1 MFSWPWKRKPKPVPA
16 ASGEPAEV
24 RIRHKYQ
31 SFRELLDLNTA
42 CLEVMADLQED
53 LQYIPPRR
61 DVVAGRVKKIFE
73 RAGAIV
79 AELKKLTGYKY
90 EQLDKALSQQQDEVE
105 RHIAALQELE
115 TPRLAAWLTE
125 VGLDETGEVGGKA
138 SYLGEVK
145 NKLDVPVPQGYVLTT
160 EAYRQFCGIPKW
172 KEIRDT
178 LAKVDVD
185 RLDTLRAASE
195 HLQQM
200 VMNLPLPR
208 AVEVA
213 VAERAK
219 TLRSRDLGLAVRSS
233 AVGEGGEKTYAGQ
246 FLSIINVPVDEVV
259 DAYRRVIA
267 GRFSERA
274 LSYRLS
280 TGLLEVESPMAVLVL
295 PVIRAAA
302 SGIMYTRD
310 PSNPKSKELWIT
322 ATRGLGLDI
331 ASGHTPAD
339 LFIVSRKRGHE
350 LVESHLAPKQE
361 QLVLKEGGGLER
373 SQLDADAAG
382 APSLN
387 QTELATLASYGLKIE
402 HHFKGAQDIEWALDH
417 NGEFWILQTRPLALI
432 GEARTRSRAKPQ
444 GEPMLSGGR
453 SIYPGRVSGPAFL
466 AEDAAALKDTP
477 EGAIVFIRRASPEIV
492 PVFSKIS
499 GLVAEWGNAA
509 GHAAALLREFKVPS
523 VFLLKGAFE
532 RIQPGDAVSL
542 DAVQARI
549 YEGALW
555 EGREVEVSES
565 EFYKKTAGDPISQNI
580 LTLHLLDPTSNNFR
594 PAGCKST
601 HDVLRYC
608 HERSVEAMFEVNDV
622 VMEQMRRG
630 SRPIKTEVPLNLHVL
645 DLGGGLAL
653 DDPDAKDVTPSQ
665 IVCRP
670 FQSLWRGVRHPG
682 VSWRREMPA
691 SLGDVASVMAS
702 SFTPQNQTMRGL
714 GLKSYLLVADEYM
727 NLNSRLAY
735 HFTLVDAC
743 LADNASRNYVSFRF
757 AGGGA
762 TRYRRNLR
770 ACFVEACLKHH
781 GFLVDRRGDLVN
793 AWLKKAPRE
802 ETDAALDIVGRLL
815 ACTSQLDMYMTNRD
829 AMSWYVDQFIAGN
842 YSFRQMEGS
851 SAQQLTDKAV

>member
-1 MFSWPWKRKPKPVPA
+1 MFSWPWKRKPKPAPA
-16 ASGEPAEV
+16 TSAEPAEV
-24 RIRHKYQ
+24 RIRRKYH

-53 LQYIPPRR
+53 LQFIPPRR
-61 DVVAGRVKKIFE
+61 DVVAGRVEKIFE

-79 AELKKLTGYKY
+79 AELKKLTGYNY
-90 EQLDKALSQQQDEVE
+90 EQLDKALTHQQHEVE

-115 TPRLAAWLTE
+115 SPRLAAWLNE

-178 LAKVDVD
+178 LAKVDLD
-185 RLDTLRAASE
+185 KLDTLKDASE
-195 HLQQM
+195 HLQEM
-200 VMNLPLPR
+200 VMNLRLPR

-219 TLRSRDLGLAVRSS
+219 TLRSGDLGLAVRSS

-259 DAYRRVIA
+259 DAYKRVVA

-274 LSYRLS
+274 LSYRVS

-310 PSNPKSKELWIT
+310 PSDPKSKDLWIT

-339 LFIVSRKRGHE
+339 LFVVSRKRGHE
-350 LVESHLAPKQE
+350 IVQSHLAPKKE
-361 QLVLKEGGGLER
+361 QLVLKEGGGLKR
-373 SQLDADAAG
+373 SELDAGTAE

-387 QTELATLASYGLKIE
+387 QQELATLASYGLKIE
-402 HHFKGAQDIEWALDH
+402 HHFKCAQDIEWALDH
-417 NGEFWILQTRPLALI
+417 NGEFWILQSRPLALI
-432 GEARTRSRAKPQ
+432 AGAGTRSRSKPQ
-444 GEPMLSGGR
+444 GEPLLSGGR
-453 SIYPGRVSGPAFL
+453 SIYPGRVSGPAYL
-466 AEDAAALKDTP
+466 AEDNAALKDTP

-492 PVFSKIS
+492 PVFPRIS
-499 GLVAEWGNAA
+499 GLVAEWGNVA

-523 VFLLKGAFE
+523 VFLMTGAFE
-532 RIQPGDAVSL
+532 QIKPGDPVSL
-542 DAVQARI
+542 DSVQARI
-549 YEGALW
+549 YPGALW
-555 EGREVEVSES
+555 EGREVEVSET

-580 LTLHLLDPTSNNFR
+580 LTLHLLDPTAHNFR

-601 HDVLRYC
+601 HDVLRFC
-608 HERSVEAMFEVNDV
+608 HERSVEGMFEVNDLIT
-622 VMEQMRRG
+622 EQTGRG
-630 SRPIKTEVPLNLHVL
+630 ALHIKTEVPLNLHVL
-645 DLGGGLAL
+645 DLGGGLAM
-653 DDPDAKDVTPSQ
+653 DDPDAKEVAPSQ

-670 FQSLWRGVRHPG
+670 FQSMWRGVRHPG

-691 SLGDVASVMAS
+691 SLSDVASVMAS

-727 NLNSRLAY
+727 NFNSRLAY

-743 LADNASRNYVSFRF
+743 LAGNASRNYISFRF

-770 ACFVEACLKHH
+770 ACFVEACLKHY

-793 AWLKKAPRE
+793 AWLKKAPKE

-815 ACTSQLDMYMTNRD
+815 ASTSQLDMYMTSRD
-829 AMSWYVDQFIAGN
+829 AMSWYVEQFIAGN
-842 YSFRQMEGS
+842 YSFGQPKES
-851 SAQQLTDKAV
+851 TAVQPARPG